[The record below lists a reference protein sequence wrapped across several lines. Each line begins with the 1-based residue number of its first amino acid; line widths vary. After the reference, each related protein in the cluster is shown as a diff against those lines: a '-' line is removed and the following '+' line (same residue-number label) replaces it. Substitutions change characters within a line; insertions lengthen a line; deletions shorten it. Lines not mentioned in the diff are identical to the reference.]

1 MDIQRGPRQKKF
13 FNRNESRN
21 ITTNS
26 TEIKRLYESYEQF
39 YTNKLDNLD
48 DMDKFLE
55 TYTLL
60 PRLNHEKVENMN
72 RPVTSKDLNTKADKD
87 TTRKVQINIPYK
99 H

>member
-1 MDIQRGPRQKKF
+1 MDIQRCPRQKKF

>member
-1 MDIQRGPRQKKF
+1 MLKM
-13 FNRNESRN
+13 
-21 ITTNS
+21 
-26 TEIKRLYESYEQF
+26 
-39 YTNKLDNLD
+39 DNLD